1 MSEHLTDKPFA
12 LADYSFDKDGNIID
26 IKPKTAE
33 ERKRQKEKVSVTFDG
48 NLRETAKSKL
58 CLAVINASELKK
70 VCASSLPC
78 ASCS

>member
-1 MSEHLTDKPFA
+1 MSEHLVDKPFA
-12 LADYSFDKDGNIID
+12 LADYSFDKDGNIIG

-33 ERKRQKEKVSVTFDG
+33 ERRRQKEKVSVTFDG
-48 NLRETAKSKL
+48 NLRETANSKL